1 MPYCERPFFRVVVFV
16 SSLEPDEIMIYE
28 ILQIITDEVNN
39 YFEENELDRS
49 VQLDNIAIIEQDK
62 GDDNID
68 MEDSV
73 ILTMINMDEEK
84 TLKNFP
90 NKKVT
95 GNNVSVQNNII
106 NLNLYVLFCA
116 NRSSY
121 VKSLKDISK
130 VVEFFQGKRL
140 FTQANSNYDRDNSA
154 MSGLTDF
161 RFTVELYT
169 PTFEELNF
177 IWGTLGGKQYP
188 SALYKLSLIEVER
201 NMTQKQTAKITDLG
215 MDALSRASL

>member
-1 MPYCERPFFRVVVFV
+1 
-16 SSLEPDEIMIYE
+16 MIYE
-28 ILQIITDEVNN
+28 VLQIITDEVNN
-39 YFEENELDRS
+39 YFDENDLDKS
-49 VQLDNIAIIEQDK
+49 VQPDNIAIIEQDK
-62 GDDNID
+62 GDNTID
-68 MEDSV
+68 MEDSI
-73 ILTMINMDEEK
+73 ILTLLNIDEEK

-90 NKKVT
+90 NKT
-95 GNNVSVQNNII
+95 NNGNQVSYQNNII
-106 NLNLYVLFCA
+106 NLNLYILFSA

-130 VVEFFQGKRL
+130 IIEFFQGKRL

-154 MSGLTDF
+154 MSNLKDF

-201 NMTQKQTAKITDLG
+201 NLTQKQTTKVTDLG
-215 MDALSRASL
+215 INALTPTTR

>member
-1 MPYCERPFFRVVVFV
+1 
-16 SSLEPDEIMIYE
+16 MIYE

-39 YFEENELDRS
+39 YLEENELDRS
-49 VQLDNIAIIEQDK
+49 VQLDNIAVIEQDK
-62 GDDNID
+62 GDDNFD
-68 MEDSV
+68 MEDSIV
-73 ILTMINMDEEK
+73 LTMINMDEEK

-90 NKKVT
+90 NKKAN
-95 GNNVSVQNNII
+95 GNNVNVQNNVI
-106 NLNLYVLFCA
+106 NLNLYILFCA
-116 NRSSY
+116 NRNSY

-154 MSGLTDF
+154 MSALKDF

-201 NMTQKQTAKITDLG
+201 NLTQKRTTRVIDLG
-215 MDALSRASL
+215 MDALTPTKL

>member
-1 MPYCERPFFRVVVFV
+1 
-16 SSLEPDEIMIYE
+16 MIYE
-28 ILQIITDEVNN
+28 VLQIITDEVNN
-39 YFEENELDRS
+39 YFDENDLDKS

-62 GDDNID
+62 GDNTID
-68 MEDSV
+68 MEDSI
-73 ILTMINMDEEK
+73 ILTLLNIDEEK

-90 NKKVT
+90 NKT
-95 GNNVSVQNNII
+95 TDGNQIGYQNNKI
-106 NLNLYVLFCA
+106 NLNLFILFCA

-121 VKSLKDISK
+121 IKSLKDISK
-130 VVEFFQGKRL
+130 IIEFFQGKRL

-154 MSGLTDF
+154 MSNLKDF

-188 SALYKLSLIEVER
+188 SALYKLSLIEIER
-201 NMTQKQTAKITDLG
+201 NLTQKQVKTVENLG
-215 MDALSRASL
+215 MDSLAGTRL

>member
-1 MPYCERPFFRVVVFV
+1 
-16 SSLEPDEIMIYE
+16 MIYE